1 MSSQLSAGH
10 RIVATNRADTLRA
23 RKRTLYSEPRCNMS
37 SRPQK
42 NSSQLPGPPTSPDA
56 VARDELDGMLSAVA
70 LRDRAAF
77 ETFYRRTSPKIFA
90 ICLKVLRDRSE
101 AEDTLQDVYVTAWNQ
116 AATFNPQLSSAITWL
131 GTIAR
136 NRAIDRI
143 RRRRMQP
150 LDEASAEEIIDDSPT
165 PAALAQLSEE
175 RRRLEDC
182 LQALPDTQR
191 GVIRE
196 AFFTGSS
203 YAELAARMSVPLGTM
218 KSWIRR
224 SLMQLKVCL
233 EQ

>member
-1 MSSQLSAGH
+1 MASPLSAGNTPLETH
-10 RIVATNRADTLRA
+10 CAATLCA
-23 RKRTLYSEPRCNMS
+23 RRRTLYGQPGWNMS
-37 SRPQK
+37 SRQAK
-42 NSSQLPGPPTSPDA
+42 DLHEASSPFTPSDTAG
-56 VARDELDGMLSAVA
+56 RDELDRLLSAVA

-77 ETFYRRTSPKIFA
+77 ETLYRRTSPKIFA
-90 ICLKVLRDRSE
+90 ICIKVLRDRSE

-116 AATFNPQLSSAITWL
+116 AASFNPQLASALTWL

-143 RRRRMQP
+143 RRRRTQP
-150 LDEASAEEIIDDSPT
+150 LDEASAEEIVDESPT

-175 RRRLEDC
+175 RQRLELC

-191 GVIRE
+191 NVVRE
-196 AFFTGSS
+196 AFFTGLS

-224 SLMQLKVCL
+224 SLMQLKTCL
-233 EQ
+233 ER